1 MPHRNKIARVF
12 LGLAH
17 ELYVKNHDLEN
28 INIED
33 AKKYLDDSNADLD
46 YLGVQKNKKSGKWEI
61 RDFGSSWLG
70 APSDPENSEYAPA
83 DLSMIL
89 KMPNPFNK
97 SAQILVVAGLR
108 GIGTYGAALFLY
120 DNVQKMGNFKAK
132 KSGKRVGS
140 EPQAHI
146 IDIAYNEP
154 HGEGNILDSDITRK
168 TCKTSIL
175 LDELT
180 DKKNY

>member
-33 AKKYLDDSNADLD
+33 AKKYLDDSNAVLD

-89 KMPNPFNK
+89 KSTAISNTSPAFEMP
-97 SAQILVVAGLR
+97 
-108 GIGTYGAALFLY
+108 
-120 DNVQKMGNFKAK
+120 
-132 KSGKRVGS
+132 
-140 EPQAHI
+140 
-146 IDIAYNEP
+146 
-154 HGEGNILDSDITRK
+154 
-168 TCKTSIL
+168 
-175 LDELT
+175 
-180 DKKNY
+180 